1 MPKDPAE
8 NINQYKIRG
17 GTLNE
22 FDFHKNQEELSEQ
35 EKEAAEQL
43 AAEQTDLLPG
53 DPPQVAAQRVKELE
67 AEVHEK
73 AEKLKAKAKQK

>member
-35 EKEAAEQL
+35 EKEHL

-53 DPPQVAAQRVKELE
+53 DPPQVVAQRVKELE

-73 AEKLKAKAKQK
+73 VEKLKAKAKRK

>member
-22 FDFHKNQEELSEQ
+22 FEFHRNQEELSEQ
-35 EKEAAEQL
+35 EKEQL

-53 DPPQVAAQRVKELE
+53 DPPQVVAQRVKELE

-73 AEKLKAKAKQK
+73 AEKLKAKAKRK

>member
-22 FDFHKNQEELSEQ
+22 FEFHKNQEELSEQ
-35 EKEAAEQL
+35 ERERLRLAE
-43 AAEQTDLLPG
+43 EQTDMLPG
-53 DPPQVAAQRVKELE
+53 DPPQVVAERVKELE
-67 AEVHEK
+67 TKVHEK

>member
-22 FDFHKNQEELSEQ
+22 FEFHKNQEELSEQ
-35 EKEAAEQL
+35 EKEHMAAG
-43 AAEQTDLLPG
+43 QTDLLPG
-53 DPPQVAAQRVKELE
+53 DPPQVVAQRVKELE